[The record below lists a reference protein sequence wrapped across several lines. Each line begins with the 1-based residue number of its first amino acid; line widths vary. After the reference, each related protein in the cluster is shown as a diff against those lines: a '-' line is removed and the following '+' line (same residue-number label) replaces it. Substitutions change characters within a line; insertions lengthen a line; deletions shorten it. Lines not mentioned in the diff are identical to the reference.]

1 MLTGAQALTVA
12 VGPLWK
18 VCGGVGPN
26 FEVTSMVAVKRDVL
40 GAVNARFDF
49 GSPRPFDCGTA
60 RYAVRGA
67 HRPQVKPGGQPPTSG
82 RLGGDGSHRRALI
95 SRTKSVWFAAFA
107 GLNHGVSS
115 WSV

>member
-1 MLTGAQALTVA
+1 
-12 VGPLWK
+12 
-18 VCGGVGPN
+18 
-26 FEVTSMVAVKRDVL
+26 MVAVKRDVL

-82 RLGGDGSHRRALI
+82 RLGGDGSHRRAPI
-95 SRTKSVWFAAFA
+95 SRRPAPAPHQERVVCGVRRIEPRSLELV
-107 GLNHGVSS
+107 GL
-115 WSV
+115 